1 MVESLSSEPR
11 RGPRRSVSSL
21 APGVRRS
28 TIRRS
33 VPRRVSQLAPLL
45 ACTAAL
51 ALSASGCITLDLGGN
66 VAGVMHETV
75 VFGSDG
81 PKVLML
87 DIDGEITD
95 SDAAGVLGWVLSE
108 GTVSRV
114 RDELNRADKEGDIAA
129 ILLRIDSPGGSPTA
143 SDSVYRQLTAFK
155 KKHGIPVFAQL
166 MSTAASG
173 GYYIAVAADRILAS
187 PTTITGSIGVIML
200 GVNLSGL
207 MDKIGV
213 TNQTLTSGGYKDA
226 GSFLR
231 PMEETERAQLQSV
244 VDDLYSRFVDVVNRG
259 RAELPEERIRE
270 LADGRIYSAPQALEA
285 GLVDGISP
293 LEQTIAALTKHL
305 GVPGL
310 RVVSYHRM
318 RENPTNIYSRTT
330 LHEPIKIQSGAVPH
344 LFPRPGFYY
353 LWWPGVR

>member
-1 MVESLSSEPR
+1 MIAS
-11 RGPRRSVSSL
+11 SSL
-21 APGVRRS
+21 THAPKFAR
-28 TIRRS
+28 T
-33 VPRRVSQLAPLL
+33 LAV
-45 ACTAAL
+45 TAAL
-51 ALSASGCITLDLGGN
+51 CLTASGCITLDLGGGG
-66 VAGVMHETV
+66 AGEMHETV
-75 VFGSDG
+75 VLGSDG

-114 RDELNRADKEGDIAA
+114 RDELDRADNEGDIKA

-143 SDSVYRQLTAFK
+143 SDSVYRQLTTFK
-155 KKHGIPVFAQL
+155 RKHGIPVFAQL

-173 GYYIAVAADRILAS
+173 GYYIAVAADQILAS

-213 TNQTLTSGGYKDA
+213 ANQTLTSGSYKDA

-231 PMEETERAQLQSV
+231 PMEEAERAQLQSV
-244 VDDLYSRFVDVVNRG
+244 IDDLYSRFVDVVNEG
-259 RAELPEERIRE
+259 RSELSAERIRE
-270 LADGRIYSAPQALEA
+270 LADGRIYSAPQALAA

-293 LEQTIAALTKHL
+293 LEDTIAALAKHL
-305 GVPGL
+305 GVPEVQ
-310 RVVSYHRM
+310 VVSYHRK
-318 RENPTNIYSRTT
+318 RETPTNIYSRTT
-330 LHEPIKIQSGAVPH
+330 VHAPLEIQSEAVSH

-353 LWWPGVR
+353 LWWPALR